1 MFYAT
6 FKDIGET
13 DIAAFETEKE
23 RDDFV
28 DFQDT
33 YSKSIGRT
41 VDNCTFERIALDT
54 EQAEKRIGSMIHTI
68 DDFDSKTHWY
78 IQNSR

>member
-13 DIAAFETEKE
+13 DIAAFETEQE
-23 RDDFV
+23 RDSFV
-28 DFQDT
+28 NFQDT
-33 YSKSIGRT
+33 YSQAIGRT
-41 VDNCTFERIALDT
+41 ADNCTFERIALDT
-54 EQAEKRIGSMIHTI
+54 EQAEKRIGSMIHMI